1 MSANFNN
8 VTLVGNLTKD
18 PESRFTNS
26 GTAVVNFSL
35 AVNNPARDDEV
46 LFINC
51 VAFAK
56 LAEVINKYCERGK
69 NILVNGRLVLDSYET
84 NDGDKRSQIKL
95 FVNSMQLLGSVGST
109 TDKTEDD
116 RNENSGDVEEYDI

>member
-1 MSANFNN
+1 MSANYNSA
-8 VTLVGNLTKD
+8 TLVGNLTKD
-18 PESRFTNS
+18 PEMRFTHS
-26 GTAVVNFSL
+26 ETAVVNFSL
-35 AVNNPARDDEV
+35 AVNNPARDEEV

-84 NDGDKRSQIKL
+84 NEGDKRSQIKL
-95 FVNSMQLLGSVGST
+95 FVNSMQLLGSVGGT
-109 TDKTEDD
+109 TDKTKD
-116 RNENSGDVEEYDI
+116 SGDVEEYDI

>member
-8 VTLVGNLTKD
+8 TTLVGNLTKD
-18 PESRFTNS
+18 PELRFTNS

-56 LAEVINKYCERGK
+56 LAEVIDKYTEKGK
-69 NILVNGRLVLDSYET
+69 NILINGRLVLDSYET
-84 NDGDKRSQIKL
+84 NEGEKRSQIKL
-95 FVNSMQLLGSVGST
+95 FTQSMQLLGSSTGAT
-109 TDKTEDD
+109 TDTAESAD
-116 RNENSGDVEEYDI
+116 DVEEYDI

>member
-1 MSANFNN
+1 MSANYNN
-8 VTLVGNLTKD
+8 TTLVGNLTKD

-56 LAEVINKYCERGK
+56 LAEVITKYTEKGK

-95 FVNSMQLLGSVGST
+95 FVNNMQLLGSGKATV
-109 TDKTEDD
+109 TD
-116 RNENSGDVEEYDI
+116 NVEEYDLDDGSDI

>member
-8 VTLVGNLTKD
+8 TTLVGNLTKD

-35 AVNNPARDDEV
+35 AVNNPARDEEV

-56 LAEVINKYCERGK
+56 LAEVITKYCERGK

-84 NDGDKRSQIKL
+84 SEGDKRSQIKL
-95 FVNSMQLLGSVGST
+95 FVNSMQLLGSGGKPDT
-109 TDKTEDD
+109 TD
-116 RNENSGDVEEYDI
+116 DVDEYDIDDGDDI